1 MGRPGS
7 LIPGLGLD
15 YPGRSGG
22 QTRMDTLSWTAIISR
37 DEGWWIGWIAEVP
50 GVNAQERTREE
61 LLETLSE
68 VLREALE
75 ELLP

>member
-1 MGRPGS
+1 
-7 LIPGLGLD
+7 
-15 YPGRSGG
+15 
-22 QTRMDTLSWTAIISR
+22 MDDPSWTAIVSQ

-75 ELLP
+75 MNRQDALQHTNGRYEEVAVAL

>member
-1 MGRPGS
+1 
-7 LIPGLGLD
+7 
-15 YPGRSGG
+15 
-22 QTRMDTLSWTAIISR
+22 MDQPSWTAILSE

-68 VLREALE
+68 ILREALE
-75 ELLP
+75 MNRQDAIANVPERYEEVAVSL

>member
-1 MGRPGS
+1 
-7 LIPGLGLD
+7 
-15 YPGRSGG
+15 
-22 QTRMDTLSWTAIISR
+22 MDHPSWTAIISQ
-37 DEGWWIGWIAEVP
+37 DEGWWIGRIAEVP

-75 ELLP
+75 MNRQDAIALATEHYEEVPVSL

>member
-1 MGRPGS
+1 MNHP
-7 LIPGLGLD
+7 
-15 YPGRSGG
+15 
-22 QTRMDTLSWTAIISR
+22 SWTAIISQ
-37 DEGWWIGWIAEVP
+37 DDGWWIGWIAEVP

-75 ELLP
+75 MNRHDAFAHARGPFEEVAVPL

>member
-1 MGRPGS
+1 
-7 LIPGLGLD
+7 
-15 YPGRSGG
+15 
-22 QTRMDTLSWTAIISR
+22 MDHPSWTAIISQ

-61 LLETLSE
+61 LLETLPV

-75 ELLP
+75 MNRQDALLLAPPGYVVVPLKL

>member
-1 MGRPGS
+1 MNHP
-7 LIPGLGLD
+7 
-15 YPGRSGG
+15 
-22 QTRMDTLSWTAIISR
+22 SWTAIISQ

-75 ELLP
+75 MNRQNALTHATEHYEEVAVTP

>member
-1 MGRPGS
+1 
-7 LIPGLGLD
+7 
-15 YPGRSGG
+15 
-22 QTRMDTLSWTAIISR
+22 MDHPSWTAIISQ

-68 VLREALE
+68 ILREALE
-75 ELLP
+75 MNRQDAISHASERYEEVAVLL

>member
-1 MGRPGS
+1 
-7 LIPGLGLD
+7 
-15 YPGRSGG
+15 
-22 QTRMDTLSWTAIISR
+22 MDHPSWTAIISQ

-50 GVNAQERTREE
+50 GVNAQERSRDE

-75 ELLP
+75 MNRQDALAHTAGRYEEVAVSL